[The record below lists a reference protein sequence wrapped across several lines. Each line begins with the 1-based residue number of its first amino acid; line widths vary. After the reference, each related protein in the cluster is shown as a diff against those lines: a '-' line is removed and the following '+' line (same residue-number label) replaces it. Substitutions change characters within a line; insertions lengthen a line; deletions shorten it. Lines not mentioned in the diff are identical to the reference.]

1 MKVKQLL
8 KRRIAQRNK
17 DEVRI
22 QLLYL
27 DLLFLH
33 EVLLHSDHHFMDGF
47 APADNCA

>member
-1 MKVKQLL
+1 MKIKQQL

-17 DEVRI
+17 DEVRT

-33 EVLLHSDHHFMDGF
+33 EVLLHYEQRFMDGF
-47 APADNCA
+47 TPAANRA